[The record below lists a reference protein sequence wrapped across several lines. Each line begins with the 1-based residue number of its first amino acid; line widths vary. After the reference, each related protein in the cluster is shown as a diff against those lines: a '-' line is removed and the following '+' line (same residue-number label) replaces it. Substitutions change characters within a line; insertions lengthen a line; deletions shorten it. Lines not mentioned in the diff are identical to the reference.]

1 MCLRDAPVL
10 VVDFDDNA
18 SDNAAERNRW
28 RTPQDE
34 RRGLVTADK
43 RRDNTVFGS
52 PMIQREQIFEYGGR
66 VIGFGGK
73 PDFDEANRDR

>member
-1 MCLRDAPVL
+1 MSAVGWSLL
-10 VVDFDDNA
+10 IK
-18 SDNAAERNRW
+18 
-28 RTPQDE
+28 DE
-34 RRGLVTADK
+34 TILFSVP
-43 RRDNTVFGS
+43 